1 MNKRRLPIMLMLVS
15 SLTLTACDPITLTIL
30 GAGASASVA
39 HGLGS
44 VAYKTFTSPLKTV
57 NKATLLALKRMGIK
71 IESVEKTDTGQV
83 INATSSDRT
92 IEVTL
97 EAISKKTTRIRSIAR
112 QDSVFFDAATATE
125 IVNQTERALI
135 RRRS

>member
-1 MNKRRLPIMLMLVS
+1 MMLMLVS
-15 SLTLTACDPITLTIL
+15 SLMLTACDPFTLAIL
-30 GAGASASVA
+30 GAGASAGVS

-44 VAYKTFTSPLKTV
+44 VAYKIFTAPLKRV
-57 NKATLLALKRMGIK
+57 NKATLLALKRMGLK
-71 IESVEKTDTGQV
+71 INSVEKTETGQV

-112 QDSVFFDAATATE
+112 QDSVFFDGATATE
-125 IVNQTERALI
+125 IVNQTERALK